1 MFEWTFFR
9 NETKRGKCF
18 SISQLENR
26 VASTLECHWH
36 NSTPVL
42 HHQLKSC
49 SLCWTHNRRCARPHS
64 RTSQRVLWDPAP
76 DTQTEREKY
85 HRLRVYLKTKE
96 GTCCCLW
103 PRLAREPRKPP
114 EPRRNLGRILRQ
126 TTTDR
131 QTDRQIDCGR
141 AQAASGWREPK
152 RARPNTYRCVLKP
165 GTCNASGL
173 LTGGRRYR
181 ID

>member
-9 NETKRGKCF
+9 NETIRSKFFQFF
-18 SISQLENR
+18 SVGNR

-76 DTQTEREKY
+76 ETHTHREREKY

-96 GTCCCLW
+96 NTCCCLW

-126 TTTDR
+126 TTDR
-131 QTDRQIDCGR
+131 QTDRLWESTGSEWLAR
-141 AQAASGWREPK
+141 AETSETQHLSLCPQTWHLQCVRLADR
-152 RARPNTYRCVLKP
+152 RPTL
-165 GTCNASGL
+165 
-173 LTGGRRYR
+173 
-181 ID
+181 